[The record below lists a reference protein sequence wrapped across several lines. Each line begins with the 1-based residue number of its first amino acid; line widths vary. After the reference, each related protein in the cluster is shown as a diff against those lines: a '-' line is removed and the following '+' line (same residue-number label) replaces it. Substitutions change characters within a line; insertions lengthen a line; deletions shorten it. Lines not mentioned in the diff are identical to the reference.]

1 MESLKN
7 SPKQELCSSLASFE
21 TWLQKQEAFVQA
33 KMEELGRSQN
43 LSFQS
48 DLKGVPADTL
58 LLLTDSALLSSQTV
72 FAKCITQEGKSLHD
86 SKFDYNQPI
95 GTIVRA
101 SEFDNNGNKCGKG
114 IHLVLPCHA
123 IRLAIMYHYLGQ
135 HDLQIC
141 FVTVPQVDPL
151 NSSINR
157 IVKSNAFNQVSKL
170 RVAFVKVE
178 GFLMIEAFS
187 MLQTPA
193 LEITESKLFRFESLS
208 IPKSKQTSLSLT
220 DMDCEKDVKRRW
232 ETLQTLYTRMVMTL
246 NCPNLNS
253 VHYAYFFVVLKNHL
267 AGILEDQPVEKKMV
281 TKPKRLEE
289 KYEMSSEPLKPDE
302 NSTETQNL
310 LGLPWSTFLI
320 RVQEKQLPEID
331 VLKLLLKRSTLSKE

>member
-21 TWLQKQEAFVQA
+21 TWLQKQEALVQA
-33 KMEELGRSQN
+33 KMDELGRSHN

-187 MLQTPA
+187 MLHTPA

-220 DMDCEKDVKRRW
+220 EMDCEKDAKRRW
-232 ETLQTLYTRMVMTL
+232 ETLQL
-246 NCPNLNS
+246 
-253 VHYAYFFVVLKNHL
+253 F
-267 AGILEDQPVEKKMV
+267 ILEWQ
-281 TKPKRLEE
+281 
-289 KYEMSSEPLKPDE
+289 
-302 NSTETQNL
+302 
-310 LGLPWSTFLI
+310 
-320 RVQEKQLPEID
+320 
-331 VLKLLLKRSTLSKE
+331 